1 MVTLALHANIET
13 GPERHGSRLR
23 EILLEV
29 WEQFAESALTA
40 EQQRVHVPR
49 LRRACAI
56 RRLRGQRV
64 ALQDNHPIEAF
75 GERSR
80 GRKPCHS
87 RADDDGLLADQN

>member
-1 MVTLALHANIET
+1 MVALALNANIET

-23 EILLEV
+23 EILLEP
-29 WEQFAESALTA
+29 WEQFAESALAA

-49 LRRACAI
+49 LRRPRAV

-64 ALQDNHPIEAF
+64 ALQNNHLIEAV
-75 GERSR
+75 GERPG

-87 RADDDGLLADQN
+87 RADHDGPLADQS